1 MELPR
6 ISQNQ
11 PESSIT
17 GQNHPEPQ
25 KEPLTKELSIIHHI
39 LAIKVSKLLTKMSLG
54 RKI

>member
-11 PESSIT
+11 
-17 GQNHPEPQ
+17 PEPQ

-39 LAIKVSKLLTKMSLG
+39 LAIKSKYKLLTKMSLG